1 MFASRR
7 FFHRMP
13 SKLPGPLP
21 RLPLPDLRH
30 TLDRYLASLEPLLL
44 QDEANG
50 GDPYDSAYALR
61 AKWARDFE
69 NGIGRVLQDRL
80 RGPCC
85 PPLLRWKN

>member
-13 SKLPGPLP
+13 SKLPGSLP

-85 PPLLRWKN
+85 PHLLRWKN